1 MKVKFNARTWVQVD
15 FIQPIPQPQSDDMVK
30 EERLTLAVLGPVA
43 STNIVDVLHC
53 THGRR
58 LGVSIESIK
67 TFADGSF
74 LESIRNLKEKLQ
86 QKRVDAWIL
95 KKLGLMEQEI
105 MVALGGGN
113 VPDLSTDDQIRKLKQ
128 SNMKA

>member
-15 FIQPIPQPQSDDMVK
+15 FIQPIMRLEEGK

-43 STNIVDVLHC
+43 CSNIVDILHC

-67 TFADGSF
+67 TFADGTF
-74 LESIRNLKEKLQ
+74 LDSIRNLKEKLQ
-86 QKRVDAWIL
+86 QKRVDGWVL

-105 MVALGGGN
+105 MVYLGGGN
-113 VPDLSTDDQIRKLKQ
+113 VPELSSDDQIRKLKQ
-128 SNMKA
+128 SNFRA